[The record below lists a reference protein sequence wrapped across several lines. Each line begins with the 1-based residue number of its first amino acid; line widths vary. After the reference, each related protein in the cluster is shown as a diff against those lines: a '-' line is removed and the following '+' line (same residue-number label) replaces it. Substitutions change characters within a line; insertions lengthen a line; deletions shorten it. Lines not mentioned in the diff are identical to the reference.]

1 MSEDV
6 YQQPLLLRV
15 RFEGNFLWGLKNIFK
30 FLKIKAHFQFSPWPI
45 PNLGSKIPKMG
56 TKKRKPSNR
65 AAETSGVADA
75 LFTKV
80 QQRVLAVLFGNHSRS
95 FYANELIALVGS
107 GSGAVQRELAQLE
120 AAGLATV
127 SRVGN
132 QKHYQANS
140 SAPIFEELHGLV
152 LKTSGLV
159 DVLRS
164 ALAPLAAQ
172 IDQAFVYGSVAK
184 GTDTSKSDIDLM
196 VICEGVAYAELFA
209 ALEPATNRLKRT
221 VNPTVYSQMELDK
234 RNHRGNAFV
243 RRVLAQPKLWVIGED
258 WKDSLFSEES
268 HRKRI
273 PQGRLEKVRHSVD
286 ERKEA
291 RMTGSPPEQHAGAI
305 VPALIERRRADIAL
319 LCERYGVRELA
330 LFGSILRSDFDL
342 TSSDVDAAVKF
353 GPPADDSLA
362 HQYFDFKTAL
372 ERLLLRPVDLVE
384 LEAMPDTRLKRI
396 IERTKV
402 PIYAAA
408 A

>member
-1 MSEDV
+1 M
-6 YQQPLLLRV
+6 
-15 RFEGNFLWGLKNIFK
+15 G
-30 FLKIKAHFQFSPWPI
+30 IKR
-45 PNLGSKIPKMG
+45 
-56 TKKRKPSNR
+56 RKPSNR
-65 AAETSGVADA
+65 TPVGSSVADA

-80 QQRVLAVLFGNHSRS
+80 QQRVLAVLFGNHARS

-120 AAGLATV
+120 AAELVTV

-159 DVLRS
+159 DVLRA

-209 ALEPATNRLKRT
+209 ALEPATNQLKRT
-221 VNPTVYSQMELDK
+221 VNPTAYSQMEFDK
-234 RNHRGNAFV
+234 RNRRGNAFV
-243 RRVLAQPKLWVIGED
+243 RRVLTQPKLWVIGED
-258 WKDSLFSEES
+258 SKNSLLSDVTP
-268 HRKRI
+268 RKRI
-273 PQGRLEKVRHSVD
+273 PEGRLEKVQHSVA
-286 ERKEA
+286 ERTEA
-291 RMTGSPPEQHAGAI
+291 RMTGSPIEKHAGAM
-305 VPALIERRRADIAL
+305 VPALIEQRRGDIAQ

-396 IERTKV
+396 IEHTKV